1 MIDSDMNQ
9 IRELLLGEFESKTKN
24 EFKSIYRELSEIK
37 EKNQQDMDKLNKSLQ
52 QKYQYLENSINTQ
65 LNSQQKINSDKFK
78 SIEKEILIQ
87 QEYNNKVFNTL
98 KKQFEK
104 RLNSLKEDYTQK
116 NVSKESMA
124 SMFFEYA
131 LKLKDESIEDKL
143 KKNIK

>member
-87 QEYNNKVFNTL
+87 QEYNNKVFNTI